1 MLDFPIKNYS
11 QIFRLM
17 VKYSH
22 NKQVVSSIILK
33 IAVIEAKSRWFANH
47 NGLLEIKI
55 NDVEILKIIPYLV
68 QLKQWLEKQLL
79 RFFVAFTRTIEQKK
93 TKYVAILFLKG
104 GIKHWGTGRHKLVDR
119 SRTFLN

>member
-11 QIFRLM
+11 QIFGLM
-17 VKYSH
+17 VKYGH

-33 IAVIEAKSRWFANH
+33 IAVIEAKSKWFANH

-68 QLKQWLEKQLL
+68 QLTQWLEKQLL

-93 TKYVAILFLKG
+93 TKYVAILCKR
-104 GIKHWGTGRHKLVDR
+104 WY
-119 SRTFLN
+119 